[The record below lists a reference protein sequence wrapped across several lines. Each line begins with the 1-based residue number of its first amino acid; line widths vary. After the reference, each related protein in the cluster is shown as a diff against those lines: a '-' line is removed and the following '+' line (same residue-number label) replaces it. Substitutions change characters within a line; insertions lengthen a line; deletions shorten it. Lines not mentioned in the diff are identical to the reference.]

1 LDRKPKCPKIEWNS
15 KMWANLIKEIK
26 ELPQARVYKN
36 STDVCRLRGVSLI
49 IWDVITAAIISGLN
63 ILVVG
68 EKGEGK
74 TQLLVDIN
82 NSLFG
87 GRGTFIRAHPDLKT
101 RDIYTSL
108 NLEILA
114 SGKGDTHQ
122 ALELAES
129 IKNPLTILD
138 EINRVPQITQ
148 NQALSILDG
157 YISLPEKSGRF
168 FFGIDG
174 YHIGLATANLTKDYG
189 GTFPFDPAYLDRS
202 HLILNVDNFPPG
214 TTDLI
219 EIQQQDTTP
228 RVISPELED
237 STDKIIRI
245 WQQMKKTKLSLDGLM
260 ADLYLK
266 RSLDY
271 CDRSPSG
278 RKSTVRD
285 DIPAMCQGCLSEGKA
300 TTLGDVCAYVVPA
313 TTRSFKAFK
322 ALAFGLTAVSQAKS
336 EVSNDELPGYRE
348 ILQAFRLTAPYSG
361 IFDAS
366 WIKRQHHGNPYLASD
381 FLYRKIKSDLEEK
394 ADYIKKAFYD
404 ALSGTLAHEEVKV
417 LGEEWGWLEE
427 ILTEINKLSRNS
439 PKPLVEQ
446 IKEGKILATN
456 HLWLSDLLWPEQT
469 IFGEKITHLKPT
481 EKISKKISDRLG
493 SMYGIAFAT
502 EDGIYAWYENL
513 SKPRKILDLERGK
526 FRRKRITGLALV
538 GGKLVFSTGREI
550 YQVEN
555 PQEPLMTSDR
565 PLEALTQSGD
575 SLVGAE
581 ERKIWIKKKD
591 RDQQT
596 TIFLEKKVTALASVP
611 VYKLKEL

>member
-1 LDRKPKCPKIEWNS
+1 MR
-15 KMWANLIKEIK
+15 ANLIKEIK
-26 ELPQARVYKN
+26 GLPQARVYKN
-36 STDVCRLRGVSLI
+36 STEVCRLRGVSLTV
-49 IWDVITAAIISGLN
+49 WDVITAAIISGLN

-74 TQLLVDIN
+74 TQLAVDVN

-108 NLEILA
+108 NLETLA

-157 YISLPEKSGRF
+157 YISLPEKSARF

-174 YHIGLATANLTKDYG
+174 YHIGLATANLTKGYG

-214 TTDLI
+214 TRDLI

-237 STDKIIRI
+237 STDKIIQI
-245 WQQMKKTKLSLDGLM
+245 WQLMKNLKLSLDGLM

-271 CDRSPSG
+271 CDRSPTG

-300 TTLGDVCAYVVPA
+300 TVMGDVCAYVIPA
-313 TTRSFKAFK
+313 TTRAFKAFK

-336 EVSNDELPGYRE
+336 EISTDELPGYLE

-361 IFDAS
+361 ILDSS
-366 WIKRQHHGNPYLASD
+366 WVKRQHHGNPYLASD
-381 FLYRKIKSDLEEK
+381 FLYRKIKSELEEK
-394 ADYIKKAFYD
+394 ADYIKKALYD

-427 ILTEINKLSRNS
+427 ILTEINKVSRNS
-439 PKPLVEQ
+439 SKSLVEQ
-446 IKEGKILATN
+446 IKEGKISATDQ
-456 HLWLSDLLWPEQT
+456 LWLEGLLRPDQT
-469 IFGEKITHLKPT
+469 IFGEKITDLKPG

-502 EDGIYAWYENL
+502 ENGIYAWYENL
-513 SKPRKILDLERGK
+513 AKPRKIFDLERGK

-538 GGKLVFSTGREI
+538 EGKLVFSIGCEI

-555 PQEPLMTSDR
+555 PQEPLMTTDR
-565 PLEALTQSGD
+565 PLDTLAQSGD

-581 ERKIWIKKKD
+581 ERKIWIKKKG

>member
-1 LDRKPKCPKIEWNS
+1 MR
-15 KMWANLIKEIK
+15 ANLIKEIK
-26 ELPQARVYKN
+26 ELPQAGVYKN
-36 STDVCRLRGVSLI
+36 STEVCRLTGVSLTV
-49 IWDVITAAIISGLN
+49 WDVVTAAIISGLN

-74 TQLLVDIN
+74 TQLAVDVN
-82 NSLFG
+82 SSLFG

-114 SGKGDTHQ
+114 SGKGNTHQ

-157 YISLPEKSGRF
+157 YISLPEKNGRF

-174 YHIGLATANLTKDYG
+174 YHIGLATANLTKGYG

-202 HLILNVDNFPPG
+202 HLILNIDNFPPG
-214 TTDLI
+214 TRDLI

-228 RVISPELED
+228 GIISPELED
-237 STDKIIRI
+237 FTDKIIQI
-245 WQQMKKTKLSLDGLM
+245 WQLMKKTKLSLDGLM

-271 CDRSPSG
+271 CDRSPTR

-300 TTLGDVCAYVVPA
+300 TVMGDICAYIIPA
-313 TTRSFKAFK
+313 TTRSFKSSK

-336 EVSNDELPGYRE
+336 GISHDELPGYRE

-361 IFDAS
+361 IFDPS
-366 WIKRQHHGNPYLASD
+366 WVKRRHHGNPYLASD
-381 FLYRKIKSDLEEK
+381 FLYREIKSKLEEK
-394 ADYIKKAFYD
+394 ADYIKKGFYD

-417 LGEEWGWLEE
+417 LGKEWGWLEE
-427 ILTEINKLSRNS
+427 ILTEINKVSRNS

-456 HLWLSDLLWPEQT
+456 QLWLSDLLWPEQT
-469 IFGEKITHLKPT
+469 IFGEKITDLQPG
-481 EKISKKISDRLG
+481 EKTSKKISDRLG

-502 EDGIYAWYENL
+502 EEGIYAWYENL
-513 SKPRKILDLERGK
+513 SKPRKIVDLEREK
-526 FRRKRITGLALV
+526 FRRKRITGLALME
-538 GGKLVFSTGREI
+538 GKLVFSTGREI
-550 YQVEN
+550 YSVEN
-555 PQEPLMTSDR
+555 PQEPLMNTDR
-565 PLEALTQSGD
+565 PLQALAQSGD

-581 ERKIWIKKKD
+581 ERKIWIKKKG
-591 RDQQT
+591 RNHQT
-596 TIFLEKKVTALASVP
+596 IIFLEKKVTAMASVP

>member
-1 LDRKPKCPKIEWNS
+1 
-15 KMWANLIKEIK
+15 MWANLIKEIG
-26 ELPQARVYKN
+26 ELPKARVYKN
-36 STDVCRLRGVSLI
+36 STEVCRLRGAPLT
-49 IWDVITAAIISGLN
+49 IWDVIMAAIISGLN

-74 TQLLVDIN
+74 TQLAVDVN
-82 NSLFG
+82 SSLFG

-108 NLEILA
+108 NLETLA

-157 YISLPEKSGRF
+157 YISLAEKSGRF

-174 YHIGLATANLTKDYG
+174 YHIGLATANLTKGYG

-214 TTDLI
+214 TRDLI

-228 RVISPELED
+228 RVILPEPED
-237 STDKIIRI
+237 FTDKIIHI
-245 WQQMKKTKLSLDGLM
+245 WQQMKNAKLSLDGLI

-266 RSLDY
+266 RNLDY
-271 CDRSPSG
+271 CERSPTG

-285 DIPAMCQGCLSEGKA
+285 DIPAMCQGCLSEGKV
-300 TTLGDVCAYVVPA
+300 TGIGDVCAYVVPA
-313 TTRSFKAFK
+313 TTRSFKAFR
-322 ALAFGLTAVSQAKS
+322 ALAFGLTTVSQAKS
-336 EVSNDELPGYRE
+336 EISANEPPGYLE

-361 IFDAS
+361 IFDSS
-366 WIKRQHHGNPYLASD
+366 WVKRQHHGNPYLASD
-381 FLYRKIKSDLEEK
+381 FLYRKLKSELEEK
-394 ADYIKKAFYD
+394 ADYIKKGFYD
-404 ALSGTLAHEEVKV
+404 ALSGTLTSEEMKI
-417 LGEEWGWLEE
+417 LGEEWRWLEE
-427 ILTEINKLSRNS
+427 ILTEINKVSRNS
-439 PKPLVEQ
+439 SKPLVEE
-446 IKEGKILATN
+446 IKERKISAN
-456 HLWLSDLLWPEQT
+456 NQIWLRDLLSPEQT
-469 IFGEKITHLKPT
+469 IFGEKITELKPT
-481 EKISKKISDRLG
+481 EKIRKKISNRLG

-502 EDGIYAWYENL
+502 EDGIYVWYENL
-513 SKPRKILDLERGK
+513 SEPRKIFDLERGK
-526 FRRKRITGLALV
+526 FQRKRITGLALLE
-538 GGKLVFSTGREI
+538 GKLVFSTGREI

-555 PQEPLMTSDR
+555 PQEPLMTSNR
-565 PLEALTQSGD
+565 PLETLAQSGD

-581 ERKIWIKKKD
+581 ERKIWIKKKGTD
-591 RDQQT
+591 HQT
-596 TIFLEKKVTALASVP
+596 TIFLEKKVTALTSIP
-611 VYKLKEL
+611 VYKLREL

>member
-1 LDRKPKCPKIEWNS
+1 
-15 KMWANLIKEIK
+15 MWANLIEEIK
-26 ELPQARVYKN
+26 ELPEARVYKN
-36 STDVCRLRGVSLI
+36 STEVCRVRGVSLTV
-49 IWDVITAAIISGLN
+49 WDVITAAIISGLN

-74 TQLLVDIN
+74 TQLAVDVN

-157 YISLPEKSGRF
+157 YISLPEKSARF

-174 YHIGLATANLTKDYG
+174 YHIGLATANLTKGYG
-189 GTFPFDPAYLDRS
+189 GTFSFDPAYLDRS
-202 HLILNVDNFPPG
+202 HLILNIDNFPPG
-214 TTDLI
+214 TRDLI

-237 STDKIIRI
+237 FTDKIIQI
-245 WQQMKKTKLSLDGLM
+245 WQQMKKIKLSLDGLI

-271 CDRSPSG
+271 CDRSPTG

-300 TTLGDVCAYVVPA
+300 TVIGDVCAYVVPA

-322 ALAFGLTAVSQAKS
+322 ALAFGLNVVSQAKS
-336 EVSNDELPGYRE
+336 QNPADELPGYRE

-361 IFDAS
+361 IFDSS

-381 FLYRKIKSDLEEK
+381 FLYRKIKSELEEK
-394 ADYIKKAFYD
+394 ANYIKKAFYD
-404 ALSGTLAHEEVKV
+404 ALSGTLAHEEMKV

-427 ILTEINKLSRNS
+427 ILTEINKVSRNS
-439 PKPLVEQ
+439 SKPLVEE
-446 IKEGKILATN
+446 IKEGKISATN
-456 HLWLSDLLWPEQT
+456 QLWLSNLLRPEQT
-469 IFGEKITHLKPT
+469 IFADKITDLRPG
-481 EKISKKISDRLG
+481 EKISKKISDRLA
-493 SMYGIAFAT
+493 SLYGIAFAT

-513 SKPRKILDLERGK
+513 NKPRKIFDLERGK
-526 FRRKRITGLALV
+526 FRRKRITGLALAE
-538 GGKLVFSTGREI
+538 GKLLFSTGRQI
-550 YQVEN
+550 YSVEN

-565 PLEALTQSGD
+565 PLEILSQSGD

-581 ERKIWIKKKD
+581 ERKIWIKKKAGKG
-591 RDQQT
+591 QNT
-596 TIFLEKKVTALASVP
+596 LFLEKKVTAMASVP

>member
-1 LDRKPKCPKIEWNS
+1 
-15 KMWANLIKEIK
+15 MWANLIKEIK

-36 STDVCRLRGVSLI
+36 STEVCRLRGISLT

-74 TQLLVDIN
+74 TQLAVDVN
-82 NSLFG
+82 NGLFG
-87 GRGTFIRAHPDLKT
+87 GKGTFIRAHPDLKT

-157 YISLPEKSGRF
+157 CINLPEKSGQF

-174 YHIGLATANLTKDYG
+174 YHIGLATANLTKGYG

-202 HLILNVDNFPPG
+202 HLILNLDNFPPG
-214 TTDLI
+214 IRDLI
-219 EIQQQDTTP
+219 EIQQRDTTP

-237 STDKIIRI
+237 FTDRIIRI
-245 WQQMKKTKLSLDGLM
+245 WQQMKNFKLSLDGLI

-271 CDRSPSG
+271 CNRSPTG

-300 TTLGDVCAYVVPA
+300 PVMGDVCAYVLPA

-336 EVSNDELPGYRE
+336 EISNDELPGYRE

-417 LGEEWGWLEE
+417 LGEEWEWLEE
-427 ILTEINKLSRNS
+427 ILTEINKVSRNS
-439 PKPLVEQ
+439 SKPLVDE

-456 HLWLSDLLWPEQT
+456 QLWLGDLLWPEQT
-469 IFGEKITHLKPT
+469 IFGEKITDLKPT
-481 EKISKKISDRLG
+481 KKISKKISDRLG

-513 SKPRKILDLERGK
+513 SKPKKIFDLGGGK
-526 FRRKRITGLALV
+526 FRRKHITGLALA
-538 GGKLVFSTGREI
+538 GGKLVFSVGREI

-555 PQEPLMTSDR
+555 PEEPWMICDR
-565 PLEALTQSGD
+565 PLEALAQSGD
-575 SLVGAE
+575 SLVAAE
-581 ERKIWIKKKD
+581 ERKIWIKKKG
-591 RDQQT
+591 RENQT
-596 TIFLEKKVTALASVP
+596 TIFLEKRITAMASVP